1 MAVEVIE
8 FDKNN
13 PQDNF
18 KYMAKNMDGEY
29 EVGYIVVKQSWCSNP
44 RDWTYYIVKNKYGS
58 GGFCGGASDLGFEK
72 IIVDPTTIEPY
83 TQIAQ
88 IKFNQSIGMGTI
100 LVKDFLGDSNDSENV
115 VAVIGAND
123 ELPYRLWQ

>member
-29 EVGYIVVKQSWCSNP
+29 EVGYIVVKQPWYSNP
-44 RDWTYYIVKNKYGS
+44 KDWTYYIVKNKYGM
-58 GGFCGGASDLGFEK
+58 
-72 IIVDPTTIEPY
+72 PY
-83 TQIAQ
+83 RDKNNQYLIDENGTETVKWFNINYND
-88 IKFNQSIGMGTI
+88 FNQTI
-100 LVKDFLGDSNDSENV
+100 NEVLNYLKK
-115 VAVIGAND
+115 
-123 ELPYRLWQ
+123 